1 MARAINVKVAR
12 IKVIEALTNKLQE
25 MKEAKEAYD
34 LADKQ
39 HEANRKMWE
48 AEVSRIALTHFD
60 TAKADDKV
68 VSIRTWGYNSEK
80 ETRVEFEIK
89 LNKSLLPDEPEK
101 PKDPFQSYGYGRQHV
116 GNYDE
121 RVEEIQNAIRILKLS
136 DEEVV
141 STSTYQSVSRF
152 L

>member
-12 IKVIEALTNKLQE
+12 TKVIDALTNKLQE
-25 MKEAKEAYD
+25 MKLAKEAYD
-34 LADKQ
+34 KADEQYEVDKK
-39 HEANRKMWE
+39 AWE
-48 AEVSRIALTHFD
+48 AEVSHIAFQNFD
-60 TAKADDKV
+60 VAKSEDKNV
-68 VSIRTWGYNSEK
+68 CIRNWGYNSDRCTK
-80 ETRVEFEIK
+80 VEVTIE
-89 LNKSLLPDEPEK
+89 LENSLLPAEPEK